1 MQQAGSNN
9 IPTFLRD
16 NLPWKTVLGN
26 AEDQTY
32 VTAFGA
38 GVDIPERKMKIGE
51 GVYTYPAGAEKP
63 KLCAFPTLNF
73 DILDALTRGAGV
85 L

>member
-1 MQQAGSNN
+1 M
-9 IPTFLRD
+9 
-16 NLPWKTVLGN
+16 LGN

-51 GVYTYPAGAEKP
+51 GVYTYPAVAEKP